1 MTKTATPE
9 TTRRVGVARATAL
22 ERRATVIGV
31 VLVVLAAVVLSVF
44 AFGVEAGVES
54 SFNLSLPT
62 DRFQGLTWTVDSRL
76 FALVAAVIMAGLGVE
91 RMRRRRLSWTN
102 PILGVGLLLFVMAFL
117 AWAAAGSSFSLVGM
131 LRSTVISSIVIT
143 LGALTGLTG
152 ERTGVINIGIEGQLL
167 TAAFVATVLSSAFGT
182 WAGVAG
188 SLAIGALLGAVLGV
202 LAIRFRVDQ
211 IIAGVVI
218 NIFALGLTSFL
229 ASRVL
234 SEAQDLNAP
243 ARVPGFRIPLLA
255 DIPVIG
261 PMFFDH
267 TFFVYVTFLLVIGL
281 HFAFFR
287 SRWGLRARAVGE
299 HPKAADTL
307 GIDVH
312 RVRYRNVILGGMI
325 AGFGGAFLALAQIS
339 RFEENMTGGI
349 GFIGL
354 AAMIFGNWRPSG
366 LVVGAAL
373 FGYTDALQL
382 RAGGGAVHAL
392 LIVIAVV
399 LLAYGIYL
407 LRKGSRRAAAITLV
421 AAVLFAV
428 WFFVS
433 DVVPGDFTRMTPY
446 VATLFVL
453 AFATQRLRMPAAN
466 GARYR
471 KGQAG

>member
-1 MTKTATPE
+1 MTKTAVPE
-9 TTRRVGVARATAL
+9 TTERVVVSRATAV
-22 ERRATVIGV
+22 ERRATVIGIVLLVLATV
-31 VLVVLAAVVLSVF
+31 VLGVF
-44 AFGVEAGVES
+44 AMGVAPDAQS
-54 SFNLSLPT
+54 TFNLSLPT
-62 DRFQGLTWTVDSRL
+62 DRFQGLQWTVNSRL
-76 FALVAAVIMAGLGVE
+76 FSIISAVAIAALGIDRL
-91 RMRRRRLSWTN
+91 RRARLTWTN
-102 PILGVGLLLFVMAFL
+102 PVLGVGLLLFVMSFL
-117 AWAAAGSSFSLVGM
+117 AWAAASGSFSLVGM

-143 LGALTGLTG
+143 LGALTGLMG

-188 SLAIGALLGAVLGV
+188 SLVIGALLGALLAV

-307 GIDVH
+307 GIDVN

-354 AAMIFGNWRPSG
+354 AAMIFGRWMPFGALAAG
-366 LVVGAAL
+366 LVFGFSGA
-373 FGYTDALQL
+373 
-382 RAGGGAVHAL
+382 
-392 LIVIAVV
+392 
-399 LLAYGIYL
+399 LAQKVAILGTGIPSEFML
-407 LRKGSRRAAAITLV
+407 ML
-421 AAVLFAV
+421 
-428 WFFVS
+428 
-433 DVVPGDFTRMTPY
+433 PY
-446 VATLFVL
+446 VATVIVV
-453 AFATQRLRMPAAN
+453 AGVVGRARPPAAN
-466 GARYR
+466 GQPYI
-471 KGQAG
+471 KG